1 MVMNEG
7 YCISNFRKEN
17 RYFIK
22 QRSRLVSLLMHG
34 IQTHWI
40 EEETSK
46 EYIDI
51 SRQAV
56 AWSLVASEVRL
67 RLCSVCTNDS
77 TRPFELL
84 FMLLQCVIL

>member
-7 YCISNFRKEN
+7 YCISYFQKEN

-22 QRSRLVSLLMHG
+22 QRSRLFSLLMHE
-34 IQTHWI
+34 IQTHWV

-46 EYIDI
+46 EYINI

-56 AWSLVASEVRL
+56 AGSLVSEVRL

-77 TRPFELL
+77 SRPFELL
-84 FMLLQCVIL
+84 SMLLQCVIL